1 MTVSKG
7 WVCAPITNYRNFN
20 SSFVI
25 CHSSFVVTLP
35 SLTAD
40 RYFMKNWLKILGVAL
55 LFYVHIAGLLVEV
68 PRLNILNETVR
79 AIYFHVPMWFGMIL
93 LFVLSVYHAIRYLR
107 NPLIESDR
115 KSVEYANVGLVFG
128 ILGMITGMLWANYT
142 WGSPWHGDPK
152 QNGAAIALLVY
163 MAYFVLRGSIENQ
176 EQKARL
182 SAVYN
187 IFAFAAM
194 IPLIFIIPRLQ
205 DSLHPGSGGNPGFN
219 AYDLD
224 NRMRTIF
231 YPAVIGWFLIG
242 VWIASLRIR
251 YKTLE
256 EKNLDL
262 NDENIY

>member
-1 MTVSKG
+1 
-7 WVCAPITNYRNFN
+7 
-20 SSFVI
+20 
-25 CHSSFVVTLP
+25 
-35 SLTAD
+35 
-40 RYFMKNWLKILGVAL
+40 MKNWLKILAVAT
-55 LFYVHIAGLLVEV
+55 LFYVHIAGLLFDV

-93 LFVLSVYHAIRYLR
+93 LFVLSVFHAIRYLR
-107 NPLIESDR
+107 NPLVESDR

-128 ILGMITGMLWANYT
+128 ILGILTGMLWANYT

-163 MAYFVLRGSIENQ
+163 MAYFVLRGSTENQ

-224 NRMRTIF
+224 NRMRSIF
-231 YPAVIGWFLIG
+231 YPAVMGWFLIG
-242 VWIASLRIR
+242 LWIASLRIK

-256 EKNLDL
+256 ENNLNTD
-262 NDENIY
+262 DEKIY